1 MLQHR
6 RLAPV
11 QPNRGS
17 GVRAVAGDGR
27 DCAATAYQRLAHV
40 AADETTAS
48 KYHNPTTGAEGY
60 QRKHAHD
67 SRDEH
72 YGERGFLAV
81 FALITEYLYSDINL
95 LLYHEE
101 GSVPQSNIADLCL
114 RSLTEIL

>member
-11 QPNRGS
+11 QPHSGS
-17 GVRAVAGDGR
+17 GVHAAAGDGR

-48 KYHNPTTGAEGY
+48 KYNNPTTRRCRRGAEGY

-67 SRDEH
+67 SRDED
-72 YGERGFLAV
+72 YGTRERAACWRF
-81 FALITEYLYSDINL
+81 S
-95 LLYHEE
+95 
-101 GSVPQSNIADLCL
+101 
-114 RSLTEIL
+114 R